1 MSVSNVDD
9 LKDVIKLELGA
20 NYTNSNKEDSILEEL
35 IDEYLSIASDYTN
48 RETTDIKLYPYIKK
62 AVISSYLARGAEGL
76 ASKGEGSL
84 SSSFLDIETK
94 LKKDLVS
101 IRRLI

>member
-1 MSVSNVDD
+1 MSVTNVEE
-9 LKDVIKLELGA
+9 LQESIITELGA
-20 NYTNSNKEDSILEEL
+20 NYDSADTNIIEEL
-35 IDEYLSIASDYTN
+35 IDEYLSIASDFTN
-48 RETTDIKLYPYIKK
+48 RETTDTKLYPYIKK

-101 IRRLI
+101 IRRIK